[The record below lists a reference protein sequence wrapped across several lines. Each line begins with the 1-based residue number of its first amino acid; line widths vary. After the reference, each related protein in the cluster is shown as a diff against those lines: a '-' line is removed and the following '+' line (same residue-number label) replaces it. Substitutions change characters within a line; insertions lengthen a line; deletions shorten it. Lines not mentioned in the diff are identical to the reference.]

1 MSQIQSAPTGLV
13 SLIDGRAVTVST
25 QVAEALGKEHRDVLR
40 QIRNLTADLPQQ
52 HLRNFA
58 QASIEVRQPNGG
70 VATYPAYHL
79 TRDGFTLLA
88 MGFTGK
94 RALQFKLA
102 YIDAF
107 NQMEAQLRE
116 PPAPA
121 GLRTQPLP
129 DKDGRLV
136 RLNTELPAD
145 LHRRVK
151 VLAALRGQTIG
162 QVVETSL
169 RVAVMFGDVRLPHD
183 HRSN

>member
-1 MSQIQSAPTGLV
+1 MSQIQSAPSGLV
-13 SLIDGRAVTVST
+13 SLIDGRAVTTSK
-25 QVAEALGKEHRDVLR
+25 QVADVFGKRHDHVLR
-40 QIRNLTADLPQQ
+40 DIETIRSQLPPER
-52 HLRNFA
+52 LPNFGE
-58 QASIEVRQPNGG
+58 ASIEVRQPNGG

-129 DKDGRLV
+129 DKNGRLV